1 MPSRKRINERKRMCG
16 GNVSNHEKLEED
28 FMRSAVINKQDD
40 ISPEQKALKEMLKP
54 VADPKKLREKFM
66 I

>member
-1 MPSRKRINERKRMCG
+1 MCG

>member
-16 GNVSNHEKLEED
+16 GNVSNREKLEED
-28 FMRSAVINKQDD
+28 FMSSAIINNHNE

-54 VADPKKLREKFM
+54 VTDPKKLREKFM